1 MNDLQLP
8 AEYDILRLV
17 PSKSNQL
24 RRRQAKSM
32 KTLQAQVP
40 DMLLEQVEELAA
52 NQNTSIDQIVSLA
65 LAAQVSAW
73 RTRESIASRANRV
86 DWQKVD
92 EILARVPD
100 VPPQADDENE

>member
-1 MNDLQLP
+1 
-8 AEYDILRLV
+8 
-17 PSKSNQL
+17 
-24 RRRQAKSM
+24 M
-32 KTLQAQVP
+32 KTIQAQVP
-40 DMLLEQVEELAA
+40 DILVEEVEELAA
-52 NQNTSIDQIVSLA
+52 KQHASVDQIVSLA

-100 VPPQADDENE
+100 VPPQPDDEL

>member
-1 MNDLQLP
+1 
-8 AEYDILRLV
+8 
-17 PSKSNQL
+17 
-24 RRRQAKSM
+24 M

-40 DMLLEQVEELAA
+40 DILIEEVNELAA
-52 NQNTSIDQIVSLA
+52 QQNATVDQIVSLA

-92 EILARVPD
+92 EILDRVPD
-100 VPPQADDENE
+100 TPPQPGDEL

>member
-1 MNDLQLP
+1 
-8 AEYDILRLV
+8 
-17 PSKSNQL
+17 
-24 RRRQAKSM
+24 M

-40 DMLLEQVEELAA
+40 DILVDEVKELAA
-52 NQNTSIDQIVSLA
+52 KQNASVDQIVSLA

-86 DWQKVD
+86 DWHKVD

-100 VPPQADDENE
+100 VPPQPGDEL